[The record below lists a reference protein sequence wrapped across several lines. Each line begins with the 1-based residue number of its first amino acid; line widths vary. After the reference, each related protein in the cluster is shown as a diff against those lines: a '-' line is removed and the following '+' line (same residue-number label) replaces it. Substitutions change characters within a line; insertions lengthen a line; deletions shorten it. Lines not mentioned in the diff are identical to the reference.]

1 MKEQEQTFFKIVSS
15 EVSVHR
21 DFQLVAGKLLK
32 IDVVQKGPEM
42 FCADSIDAA
51 VVAKALKAGKI
62 SKPFTS
68 INVTEATE
76 DDLKAA
82 KAIRP
87 ELAPNVEGW
96 IKFLKDGATPPP
108 PLRIEIVNASEL
120 QKDTVVTLRRDE
132 SGKLTAATA
141 VKV

>member
-1 MKEQEQTFFKIVSS
+1 LYFRGECPNQSN
-15 EVSVHR
+15 
-21 DFQLVAGKLLK
+21 VA
-32 IDVVQKGPEM
+32 QKGAEF
-42 FCADSIDAA
+42 FCADEIDAA

-62 SKPFTS
+62 SKPFVS
-68 INVTEATE
+68 INVTETTE
-76 DDLKAA
+76 EDLVAA

-87 ELAPNVEGW
+87 DLAPNVEGW

-120 QKDTVVTLRRDE
+120 QKDTVVTLRRDQ